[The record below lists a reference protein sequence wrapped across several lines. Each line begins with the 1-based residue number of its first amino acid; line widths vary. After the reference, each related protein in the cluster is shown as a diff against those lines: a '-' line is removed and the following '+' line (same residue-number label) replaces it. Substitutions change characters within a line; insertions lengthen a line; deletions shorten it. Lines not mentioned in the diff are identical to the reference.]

1 MWTYEREITERVP
14 RLGKRFN
21 RKVVDTNTLPLK
33 RKNDN
38 YHNDAKKKAPE
49 TQGVV
54 YKVNCLECSSI
65 YSDEIGRKLEWK

>member
-1 MWTYEREITERVP
+1 MV
-14 RLGKRFN
+14 N
-21 RKVVDTNTLPLK
+21 ANTLPLK

-38 YHNDAKKKAPE
+38 YHNGSKKKAPE

-54 YKVNCLECSSI
+54 CKVNCLECSSI

>member
-1 MWTYEREITERVP
+1 MKERLQKGFHVLANDLIEKWSTQIHCLWNKKMIVITMTQ
-14 RLGKRFN
+14 
-21 RKVVDTNTLPLK
+21 RKV
-33 RKNDN
+33 
-38 YHNDAKKKAPE
+38 PE